1 MTWANDGD
9 QVGET
14 LDCTDKRN
22 CIMLTGLYQC
32 TRGQCTEVRQ
42 GDKSLRFFFS
52 LTEPLV
58 PNVHQMVTQWSGPV
72 CLRCQLVL

>member
-1 MTWANDGD
+1 MGANYGD

-58 PNVHQMVTQWSGPV
+58 PNVHHSGSGHSVVSPS
-72 CLRCQLVL
+72 LTPLVL